1 MLIRPQARGIS
12 HSWHGID
19 RGDAMIAVA
28 YLLFF
33 GVYLLISLA
42 VVAWI
47 AIRAKKRA
55 RNPWLWG
62 LGALLVMY
70 NLVFWDWLPSKVQ
83 HDYYC
88 RNQAGF
94 WVYKTLDQWKQENP
108 GVFEMLV
115 YDNGRTKSVHEG
127 NNRNNSH
134 HYVLNDRFATVVQ
147 YKDIDFFG
155 IDFDLGSTE
164 EILVDRKTGE
174 ILAKYVGF
182 AVSSGEGGLRFGKSQ
197 KCITNDKNSNDFG
210 KFRIFFSGETRR

>member
-1 MLIRPQARGIS
+1 
-12 HSWHGID
+12 
-19 RGDAMIAVA
+19 MIAVA

-42 VVAWI
+42 VVTWI
-47 AIRAKKRA
+47 AIRAKKRG

-70 NLVFWDWLPSKVQ
+70 NLVFWDWVPSKVQ

-115 YDNGRTKSVHEG
+115 HDNGQAKNNHEEG
-127 NNRNNSH
+127 DWGFTNR
-134 HYVLNDRFATVVQ
+134 YVLNDRFEWVSQFRFVGFLGV
-147 YKDIDFFG
+147 DFG
-155 IDFDLGSTE
+155 LRSDQNT
-164 EILVDRKTGE
+164 LVDRKTGE
-174 ILAKYVGF
+174 ILAKYIGF
-182 AVSSGEGGLRFGKSQ
+182 AVSSGAGGLRFWKSRH
-197 KCITNDKNSNDFG
+197 CDNNEKNENDFFEFKRLFKGG
-210 KFRIFFSGETRR
+210 KP